1 VRSVPPARKVASSR
15 SRRPPS
21 SRHWTIAVWVAF
33 AALSA
38 ARIAHAE
45 DGSPAQT
52 AYERGVEEFR
62 AGNLERAC
70 GLLADSY
77 RLEPLPGVLFTWAT
91 CELRAD
97 RVASAAQH
105 YADFLDATGKLPPA
119 ERSAQDERRQVA
131 QRERARI
138 LPDLPYLTIV
148 VAAEALRTSTVRR
161 DGEVLPVSALGVEL
175 AVDPGEHVIDFE
187 GADGL
192 HAQQRIVLAKR
203 DHKTIVVGFAKPKEV
218 TPPSPKPVSEP
229 TPEPVLPKL
238 YERQVTPWIY
248 LTGGVGVA
256 GLLTGSVAGVLAIR
270 DKGVV
275 NDACKGPACTARGND
290 AAKAARL
297 EATVSTVGFGV
308 GLAGAIATA
317 IVYIVDSGRSSDAS
331 LPGARASARR
341 WSLVGISPG
350 VLGVGGAF

>member
-1 VRSVPPARKVASSR
+1 MRSVPPAWKVALPSARGGSPY
-15 SRRPPS
+15 SRR
-21 SRHWTIAVWVAF
+21 TIAVWVAF

-38 ARIAHAE
+38 ARVAHAE
-45 DGSPAQT
+45 DGGAAQV

-70 GLLADSY
+70 ALLADSY

-105 YADFLDATGKLPPA
+105 YSDFLDAAAKLPPA
-119 ERSAQDERRQVA
+119 ERAAQDERRQVA

-148 VAAEALRTSTVRR
+148 VSADAVRTSTVRR
-161 DGEVLPVSALGVEL
+161 DGEVLPASALGVE
-175 AVDPGEHVIDFE
+175 AAIDPGEHLIDFE

-203 DHKTIVVGFAKPKEV
+203 EHRTIVVGFAKPTESAP
-218 TPPSPKPVSEP
+218 PPSKPV
-229 TPEPVLPKL
+229 TEPVVPKL
-238 YERQVTPWIY
+238 FERRVTPWIY

-256 GLLTGSVAGVLAIR
+256 GLLTGSVSGVLAIR

-275 NDACKGPACTARGND
+275 DDECIGPACSARGND

-297 EATVSTVGFGV
+297 EATVSTVGFTV
-308 GLAGAIATA
+308 GLAGAVATA
-317 IVYIVDSGRSSDAS
+317 IVYIADSGRSRDAS
-331 LPGARASARR
+331 LSGVRARERR
-341 WSLVGISPG
+341 WSVVGISPG
-350 VLGVGGAF
+350 VLGVGGTF